1 MKSPKYMTLI
11 CNKND
16 LFGAAICKN
25 ALNIFTNWGTEYTE
39 RFLTN
44 LSLWYLKWLIY
55 FGTKIRFYI
64 RHYDDPEN
72 KIKMKELMPAFL
84 NQALNSQPH
93 AIKQY
98 YHIKIIILSI
108 IFTTINN
115 RKKKRAYTYLHL
127 PISDSFLKN

>member
-1 MKSPKYMTLI
+1 MTLI

-84 NQALNSQPH
+84 NHPLNSQLH
-93 AIKQY
+93 TIKQY
-98 YHIKIIILSI
+98 YHINECYASYIVYHFHQSKVYIRTWIKAL
-108 IFTTINN
+108 
-115 RKKKRAYTYLHL
+115 
-127 PISDSFLKN
+127 